1 MAANLGPTAGFLGS
15 IFTGGTQAGLGKTPS
30 TTLFFQTR
38 DGFLYELDFAS
49 RRACEFAQN
58 RGSQLSREIWVYT
71 AEILREDARQFFA
84 FNTFEE
90 RVLFSQILSV
100 KDVGPKTAATLVAE
114 LGASGLLR
122 LMQEGTWKGLKIPG
136 VGPKTWDSIRF
147 GLEKKE
153 KILLPLLRGLMA
165 TSGSSEPEPSR
176 ATGSRAA
183 SESTVTKVTTGSDSQ
198 QGQSETQDVFSGTW
212 KPRTFASDSLIS
224 MFENLG
230 MDNRQAQELFE
241 LSLKEIKGF
250 EKMSDVQRVPLMLR
264 LYGRSRRNNTEV

>member
-1 MAANLGPTAGFLGS
+1 MAANLGPTAGF
-15 IFTGGTQAGLGKTPS
+15 FGTVFFEGTSTLATKTLS

-38 DGFLYELDFAS
+38 DGYLYELDFAS
-49 RRACEFAQN
+49 RRACEFAQS
-58 RGSQLSREIWVYT
+58 RGQNGSEIWVYT

-90 RVLFSQILSV
+90 RVLFSHILAV

-114 LGASGLLR
+114 LGPSGVLR
-122 LMQEGTWKGLKIPG
+122 LMQEGAWKGLKIPG
-136 VGPKTWDSIRF
+136 VGPKTWDSICF

-153 KILLPLLRGLMA
+153 KTLVPLLRSLITTIDSA
-165 TSGSSEPEPSR
+165 EVTPAPE
-176 ATGSRAA
+176 TG
-183 SESTVTKVTTGSDSQ
+183 STVTRVTTGSDTQ
-198 QGQSETQDVFSGTW
+198 QGSTEKQNISSGTW
-212 KPRTFASDSLIS
+212 KPRTYASDSLIS

-230 MDNRQAQELFE
+230 LDSRQAQELFE

-264 LYGRSRRNNTEV
+264 LYGRSRRKVGEVNDA

>member
-1 MAANLGPTAGFLGS
+1 MAANLGPTAGIFGS
-15 IFTGGTQAGLGKTPS
+15 LFSKGVNALASKTPS

-38 DGFLYELDFAS
+38 DGYLFELDFAS
-49 RRACEFAQN
+49 RRACEFVQN
-58 RGSQLSREIWVYT
+58 RAAQSGSEIWVYT

-90 RVLFSQILSV
+90 RVLFSQILAV

-114 LGASGLLR
+114 LGPSGILR
-122 LMQEGTWKGLKIPG
+122 LMQEGTWKGLKIAG

-153 KILLPLLRGLMA
+153 KTLVPLLRGLMA
-165 TSGSSEPEPSR
+165 TQNSDEVTPAVEVG
-176 ATGSRAA
+176 
-183 SESTVTKVTTGSDSQ
+183 STVVKVTAGSDAQ
-198 QGQSETQDVFSGTW
+198 QGQSETQDVSSGSW
-212 KPRTFASDSLIS
+212 KPRAYASDSLIS

-230 MDNRQAQELFE
+230 LDSRQAQELFE

-264 LYGRSRRNNTEV
+264 LYGRSRRSTTEA